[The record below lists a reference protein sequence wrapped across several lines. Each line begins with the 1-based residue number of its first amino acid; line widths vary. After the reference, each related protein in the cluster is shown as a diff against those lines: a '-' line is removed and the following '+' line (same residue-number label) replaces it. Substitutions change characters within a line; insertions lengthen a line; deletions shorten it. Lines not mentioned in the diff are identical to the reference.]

1 MFTRRELLKTSVAF
15 GGGFVLANT
24 LGRWTYA
31 QTALLDAT
39 SHPKFQT
46 LLPKP
51 ARIDATNGG
60 QFDIQI
66 RETNQFVGLFAANGR
81 KLTTYVWGYSS
92 QGQAGVTYPGAT
104 FVAKK
109 DVPVYVQWNNKL
121 PKGKKGGHLLPI
133 DLSIHLAQPTKRT
146 IQRGA
151 NSIKNT
157 ILRRYIPTVT
167 HLHGGHTESASDGL
181 PEAWFVQDFAETGP
195 DWVKKTYTYANDQE
209 GAILWYH
216 DHALGITR
224 LNVYAGLAGF
234 YLLRD
239 DNELQ
244 LIRNGVL
251 PSGNYEREL
260 VIQDRMFTAD
270 GQLFY
275 PAAPP
280 EPDFLDCGQQLTPV
294 PNPSVLPEFFG
305 NFILVNGAAW
315 PVLDV
320 EPRKY
325 RFRLLNGSDSRFYIL
340 QFSNGMRFYQV
351 GTDGGFLFKPVE
363 LEQLLIAPGERADF
377 VVDFAEMANQE
388 IILQNLGPDGPFSG
402 LGSSNADSQTTGLV
416 MKFNVNKPKS
426 SEPDAPGFT
435 PNVTL
440 RSGDKFAVPGSP
452 QTTRKLVLFEGRDP
466 YGRLRPQLG
475 TLDDG
480 SLLWDEANTENPK
493 LNDVEIWEV
502 YNTTADA
509 HPIHLHLVSFEI
521 LNRQN
526 FTANGVFC
534 TGQDPMEGGTKL
546 MLNSPTPTGSLI
558 PPDRNE
564 LGPKDT
570 VIMYPGQITRIKAKF
585 DRSGQYV
592 WHCHILSHEDHEM
605 MRPYFVG

>member
-1 MFTRRELLKTSVAF
+1 MFTRREVLKTSVVF
-15 GGGFVLANT
+15 GSGFVLANV

-31 QTALLDAT
+31 QIAILDAA

-66 RETNQFVGLFAANGR
+66 RETNQFLGLFAANGS

-92 QGQAGVTYPGAT
+92 RGKSGVTYPGST

-109 DVPVYVQWNNKL
+109 GVPIYVQWNNKL
-121 PKGKKGGHLLPI
+121 PQGKKGGHLLPV
-133 DLSIHLAQPTKRT
+133 DLTIHLAQPTTRARQTGRSYIRKA
-146 IQRGA
+146 IH
-151 NSIKNT
+151 N
-157 ILRRYIPTVT
+157 RYVPTVT

-181 PEAWFVQDFAETGP
+181 PEAWFVQNFAETGA
-195 DWVKKTYTYANDQE
+195 DWVKKIFTYDNDQE
-209 GAILWYH
+209 AGTLWYH

-239 DNELQ
+239 ENELQ

-251 PSGNYEREL
+251 PGRKYEREL
-260 VIQDRMFTAD
+260 VIQDRMFTTD

-280 EPDFLDCGQQLTPV
+280 EPDFLDCGQQLTPM

-315 PVLDV
+315 PVLEV

-340 QFSNGMRFYQV
+340 QFSNAMKFYQV
-351 GTDGGFLFKPVE
+351 GTDGGFLLKPVE
-363 LEQLLIAPGERADF
+363 LEQLLIAPGERADLI
-377 VVDFAEMANQE
+377 VDFAEIANQE
-388 IILQNLGPDGPFSG
+388 IILQNFGPDGPFSG
-402 LGSSNADSQTTGLV
+402 LGSGNADSQSTGLI
-416 MKFNVNKPKS
+416 MKISVNKPKS
-426 SEPDAPGFT
+426 SESDAPGFS
-435 PNVTL
+435 PNITL
-440 RSGDKFAVPGSP
+440 RSGEKFAVQGSP
-452 QTTRKLVLFEGRDP
+452 KTTRKLVLFEGRDP

-475 TLDDG
+475 TLNDG
-480 SLLWDEANTENPK
+480 SLLYDEAVTENPK

-509 HPIHLHLVSFEI
+509 HPIHLHLVSFEL

-526 FTANGVFC
+526 FTANDVFC

-546 MLNSPTPTGSLI
+546 VLNNPTPISSPTP
-558 PPDRNE
+558 PADNE
-564 LGPKDT
+564 RGPKDT

-585 DRSGQYV
+585 DRPGEYV
-592 WHCHILSHEDHEM
+592 WHCHILSHEDHDM